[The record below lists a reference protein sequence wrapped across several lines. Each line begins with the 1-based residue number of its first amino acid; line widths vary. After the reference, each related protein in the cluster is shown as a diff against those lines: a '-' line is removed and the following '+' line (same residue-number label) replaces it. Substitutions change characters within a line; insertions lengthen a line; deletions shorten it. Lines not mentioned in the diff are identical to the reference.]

1 MVAEEEKE
9 ALGRGDSMCRWKREE
24 MGPLDTG
31 ENSSAADTYD
41 VCEGEYKQ

>member
-1 MVAEEEKE
+1 MVEEEKE
-9 ALGRGDSMCRWKREE
+9 TLGRGDSMCRWKWGE

-31 ENSSAADTYD
+31 ENFSAANTYD